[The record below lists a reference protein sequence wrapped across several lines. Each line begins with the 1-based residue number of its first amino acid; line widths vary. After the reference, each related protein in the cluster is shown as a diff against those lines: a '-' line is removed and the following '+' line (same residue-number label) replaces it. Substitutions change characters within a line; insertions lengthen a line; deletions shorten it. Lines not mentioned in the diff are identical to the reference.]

1 MHFESLLLKLT
12 LTSKS
17 PTAFA
22 SSSSSSSL
30 QFWSNVAA
38 IFWTAIYH
46 RIVIVIIPSIG
57 WPLTLTLPPS
67 LSHSLSLS
75 LSLSLSHTHTQTHT
89 LSLYPSLTQSHS
101 LSHSLSLSLTPS
113 LTLYLS
119 LCVSCLLLDEQCII
133 IFDISDNG
141 VRQRR
146 HQNSRLSPQCSNR
159 IFKDDR
165 MRFSLNGK
173 YIFALQSKW
182 NEYLYPWLA
191 GNAELR
197 SLFDKKLWV
206 LPII

>member
-75 LSLSLSHTHTQTHT
+75 LSLSHTHTHKHT
-89 LSLYPSLTQSHS
+89 LSLSIPLSLNLT
-101 LSHSLSLSLTPS
+101 LSLTPS

>member
-75 LSLSLSHTHTQTHT
+75 LSHTHTHKHT
-89 LSLYPSLTQSHS
+89 LSLSIPLSLNLT
-101 LSHSLSLSLTPS
+101 LSLTPS